1 VNLRKDHCRNLH
13 SRTTREL
20 VTTDGGRG
28 AFVAPSPP
36 LRAGTSRLLPANRTP
51 ARNAPR
57 KSNQESH
64 AGGPG
69 HGAPPASAS
78 YELFKT
84 TLGNGY
90 LGSRID
96 EERSEMRYLV

>member
-36 LRAGTSRLLPANRTP
+36 PAGGDLVSP
-51 ARNAPR
+51 ARKPN
-57 KSNQESH
+57 
-64 AGGPG
+64 PG
-69 HGAPPASAS
+69 A
-78 YELFKT
+78 
-84 TLGNGY
+84 
-90 LGSRID
+90 
-96 EERSEMRYLV
+96 ERAKEI